1 MPLHKNLIIL
11 PLILV
16 QFLILVSNPTKL
28 PCFVHTSAA
37 VPFITSISIDVTAI
51 LKFLASTLNINPFRL
66 IHFRIVDDAPS
77 TTSRTHDGA
86 GSLKYSSVGNGV
98 GIFVV
103 GRDVGF
109 LDVGATV
116 VGILVIIFVGCRDE
130 GVIVGVIV
138 CFGILV
144 GIFVGC
150 RDDGFNVG
158 LAVVG
163 FPDVGLVVGNFV
175 VG

>member
-1 MPLHKNLIIL
+1 
-11 PLILV
+11 
-16 QFLILVSNPTKL
+16 
-28 PCFVHTSAA
+28 
-37 VPFITSISIDVTAI
+37 
-51 LKFLASTLNINPFRL
+51 
-66 IHFRIVDDAPS
+66 
-77 TTSRTHDGA
+77 
-86 GSLKYSSVGNGV
+86 LKYSSVGNGV

-116 VGILVIIFVGCRDE
+116 VGIVVVIFVGCRDE
-130 GVIVGVIV
+130 GVIVGFLDVGERV
-138 CFGILV
+138 GILV

-158 LAVVG
+158 RVVVG

-175 VG
+175 G

>member
-1 MPLHKNLIIL
+1 
-11 PLILV
+11 
-16 QFLILVSNPTKL
+16 
-28 PCFVHTSAA
+28 
-37 VPFITSISIDVTAI
+37 
-51 LKFLASTLNINPFRL
+51 
-66 IHFRIVDDAPS
+66 
-77 TTSRTHDGA
+77 
-86 GSLKYSSVGNGV
+86 LKYSSVGDVV

-116 VGILVIIFVGCRDE
+116 VGILVRIFVGCRDE
-130 GVIVGVIV
+130 GVIV
-138 CFGILV
+138 GILV